1 MIKLCIFDLDG
12 TLLNTIGTISHYGN
26 LALNENG
33 IDGIGEDTYKVLVG
47 TGIKNLI
54 KGMLEF
60 KDCYSEELFNKV
72 FRVYDEAYN
81 ANTYYKTEIY
91 SGIYETVKKLKS
103 KGIKTAI
110 VSNKPHFATTE
121 VVGHFFG
128 NDLFDFVT
136 GQKPGAPLKP
146 DPTAVFETINTLG
159 VRPEECLYIGDTG
172 TDMKTGKNAG
182 LYTVG
187 VLWGFRGEAEL
198 AQNGADEIINR
209 AEELL
214 NILSRVDFKALS

>member
-26 LALNENG
+26 LALKKNG
-33 IDGIGEDTYKVLVG
+33 IDGITEDTYKILVG

-60 KDCYSEELFNKV
+60 KGLYSQELFSKV
-72 FRVYDEAYN
+72 FEVYDTAYN

-91 SGIYETVKKLKS
+91 RGVKETIDEIKARD
-103 KGIKTAI
+103 IKTAV
-110 VSNKPHFATTE
+110 VSNKPDFATQE
-121 VVGHFFG
+121 VVSHFFG
-128 NDLFDFVT
+128 ENYFDFVT

-146 DPTAVFETINTLG
+146 DPTAVFEAIRTLG
-159 VRPEECLYIGDTG
+159 VSPEECIYIGDTG

-214 NILSRVDFKALS
+214 NILSRVDFKSLS